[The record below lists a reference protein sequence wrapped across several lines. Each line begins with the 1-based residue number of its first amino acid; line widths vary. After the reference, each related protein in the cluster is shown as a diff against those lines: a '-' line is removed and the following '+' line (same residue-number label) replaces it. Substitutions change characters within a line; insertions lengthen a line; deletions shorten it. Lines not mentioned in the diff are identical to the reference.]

1 MNTGSIKMYIITCL
15 DDNNGIAFNHRRQTK
30 DRVVIEDIQKTVGE
44 KNFWM
49 TEYSVKLFDSMS
61 NIKICEKPEKQAKK
75 GEYVFL
81 ELEAIDTSDEQIEQ
95 LIIYRWNR
103 VYPADVT
110 AYIGDEW
117 KLAQSLDFA
126 GFSHEKITKEIYRRE
141 FEGVNA

>member
-1 MNTGSIKMYIITCL
+1 MYIITCL
-15 DDNNGIAFNHRRQTK
+15 DDNNGIAFNHRRQSK

-49 TEYSVKLFDSMS
+49 TEYSAKLLDSMS
-61 NIKICEKPEKQAKK
+61 NIKICEKPVKQAKK
-75 GEYVFL
+75 GEYLFL

-103 VYPADVT
+103 VYPADVSV
-110 AYIGDEW
+110 YIGDEW

-141 FEGVNA
+141 LEGVNA

>member
-1 MNTGSIKMYIITCL
+1 MFIITCL

-44 KNFWM
+44 KKFWM
-49 TEYSVKLFDSMS
+49 TEYSAKLFDSMS

-75 GEYVFL
+75 EEYLFL

-103 VYPADVT
+103 VYPADVSVC
-110 AYIGDEW
+110 IGDEW

-126 GFSHEKITKEIYRRE
+126 GFSHEKISKEIYRRE
-141 FEGVNA
+141 LEGVNA